1 VTVRRVAHVAPPPLA
16 SPPPVVPPSPVVS
29 PPPVTS
35 AAETLLL
42 ALARSVSA
50 RAGQIV
56 HTPDVTAVAETVGAA
71 YAPDAALTIALRDSA
86 TDKTAQLALGWAR
99 EQMRL
104 ALREIVESARAARV
118 MRTDTDADTLA
129 WLWLAACE
137 SLAHETPTAVADRV
151 HALTAFLTAR
161 ER

>member
-1 VTVRRVAHVAPPPLA
+1 VPRDA
-16 SPPPVVPPSPVVS
+16 PVV

-35 AAETLLL
+35 APPVASPAETLLL
-42 ALARSVSA
+42 ALAQSVSA

-56 HTPDVTAVAETVGAA
+56 HALDVMAVAETVATA
-71 YAPDAALTIALRDSA
+71 YAPEAALTIALRASA

-118 MRTDTDADTLA
+118 MRGDTDADTLA

-151 HALTAFLTAR
+151 HALTAFLTVR